1 MGDALSGREDAMTSR
16 NIIPRIE
23 KLEARRRRPDELLL
37 IWRRPGAA
45 ISKAVA
51 DARFAAGDRVICA
64 EWFGENPMPAPRWFG
79 KRLSSEL
86 GRAEYEYIMR
96 SLNRLVEAEPARELG
111 FSPVP
116 VVPDNR
122 MVGFTDN
129 DLLHMVL
136 GVET

>member
-1 MGDALSGREDAMTSR
+1 MTIR
-16 NIIPRIE
+16 NISNRVE

-37 IWRRPGAA
+37 IWRRPGAPV
-45 ISKAVA
+45 SEAVA

-64 EWFGENPMPAPRWFG
+64 EWFGENPTPAPHWFG

-86 GRAEYEYIMR
+86 GRAEYEFVMR
-96 SLNRLVEAEPARELG
+96 SINRLVKAEPARELG
-111 FSPVP
+111 FAPVP
-116 VVPDNR
+116 VIPNNH
-122 MVGFTDN
+122 MAGLTDN